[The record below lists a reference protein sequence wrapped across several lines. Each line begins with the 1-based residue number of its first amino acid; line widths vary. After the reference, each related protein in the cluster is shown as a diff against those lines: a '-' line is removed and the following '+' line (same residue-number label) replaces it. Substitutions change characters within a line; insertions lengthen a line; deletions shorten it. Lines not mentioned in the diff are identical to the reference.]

1 MENEIYNTVLE
12 IQTAESINEVNTDFY
27 NICNSTYKILS
38 CLTFIIVVIFL
49 YQYLKAIIKRK
60 R

>member
-12 IQTAESINEVNTDFY
+12 IETAESITEGNTDFY
-27 NICNSTYKILS
+27 NICNSTYKMLS
-38 CLTFIIVVIFL
+38 CLTFIIVVIFI
-49 YQYLKAIIKRK
+49 YRYLKIIIKRK

>member
-38 CLTFIIVVIFL
+38 CLTFIIVVIF
-49 YQYLKAIIKRK
+49 YINI
-60 R
+60 